1 MGLADGASCGRRR
14 GQARTTLPV
23 PVEYGSN
30 WYLRGDLGWNFYT
43 EPNARI
49 PGLGNMT
56 NESLSSSGLAGLG
69 FGYQFTNNFR
79 MDWTLDYEWPGNF
92 KGRLTCPSPCG
103 GAGKIVSNQFA
114 KISAWSTLVN
124 AYVDLGTYG
133 GFTPYF
139 GGGIGAAQL
148 TTSDVHFRN
157 SNGMNGNWNGAS
169 EWNLAW
175 ALTAGIS
182 YAMSKNWLVDVNYR
196 FLSLGDAKSG
206 KISADNKRVQYNDI
220 FANELRVGLRYMIN

>member
-1 MGLADGASCGRRR
+1 MTQALAADAAGSYYA
-14 GQARTTLPV
+14 PV

-30 WYLRGDLGWNFYT
+30 WYLRGDLGWNFFT
-43 EPNARI
+43 TPNASI
-49 PGLGNMT
+49 PTIGKMT
-56 NESLSSSGLAGLG
+56 NESLSSNGLAGLG

-92 KGRLTCPSPCG
+92 QGRLTCPAPCG
-103 GAGKIVSNQFA
+103 GGGKIVSNQFA

-133 GFTPYF
+133 GFTPYA

-148 TTSDVHFRN
+148 TTTDVHFHN
-157 SNGMNGNWNGAS
+157 SDGVSGKWNGGS
-169 EWNLAW
+169 QWNLAW
-175 ALTAGIS
+175 ALTAGVS

-196 FLSLGDAKSG
+196 FLSLGNANQVRHR
-206 KISADNKRVQYNDI
+206 SATTASITTTSSLIRC
-220 FANELRVGLRYMIN
+220 ASACAT